1 MVIVQICVG
10 SACHLKGSQ
19 EIVEL
24 FQKAIEDNNLEDEI
38 TLCGSFC
45 TGQCNRF
52 GVTIQVNDE
61 IYTGITP
68 SGFKEFFNDKI
79 LKLI

>member
-68 SGFKEFFNDKI
+68 SGFKEFFNNKI